1 MIPGLGQLDGAIE
14 CGLDR
19 GQVRGGRA
27 CPGDGDAGEGFG
39 DEEAVPGAELP
50 RAMGMDVAGAD
61 GGVDEL
67 GELGDAGLGDHGRT
81 SGAVGGDGT
90 VVSGE
95 VGALEIAQAGS
106 AVAGAGAA
114 DGEKAHV
121 PCGAGDKL
129 AVEAL
134 ADEEGEAVIAEGPY
148 AGEQAAMPE
157 GVDGGGWDVE
167 ADGGA
172 GFAHVLVAE
181 SGT

>member
-1 MIPGLGQLDGAIE
+1 MGQLDGAIE
-14 CGLDR
+14 RGLDR
-19 GQVRGGRA
+19 GQVGRGRA
-27 CPGDGDAGEGFG
+27 CPGDGDAREGFG
-39 DEEAVPGAELP
+39 DEEAIPGAELP
-50 RAMGMDVAGAD
+50 GTVGMNVAGSD
-61 GGVDEL
+61 CGVDQL
-67 GELGDAGLGDHGRT
+67 GELGDAGFRHQGGP

-90 VVSGE
+90 VVPGE
-95 VGALEIAQAGS
+95 IGALEVAQAGS

-121 PCGAGDKL
+121 FGGTGDQF

-157 GVDGGGWDVE
+157 GVDGRGWDVE

-172 GFAHVLVAE
+172 GFADVFVAE
-181 SGT
+181 SGA